1 MVAFD
6 PKNMT
11 THRFYCPGEIT
22 PGRILEL
29 PPNAAHHAACV
40 LRLEPGD
47 RVTLFNGSGGEFST
61 VIASIGKSGT
71 TVTVEEHLAA
81 ECESPLDITLVQA
94 VCANEKMDW
103 IIQKAVEMGVSRI
116 QTIITTRSLVRL
128 SGERADKRLQH
139 WHQIVIS
146 ACEQCGRNHLPQ
158 LLPVLSLSDW
168 LSRQMGEH
176 KILPGES
183 VHNPCFMLLPTSK
196 KRLRDFPEATQC
208 SSLTVMVGP
217 EGGFAPEE
225 EAAALVAGLVPL
237 KLGGR
242 ILRTETAALAAV
254 AAMQALWGD
263 Y

>member
-1 MVAFD
+1 MVAFG
-6 PKNMT
+6 PETMT
-11 THRFYCPGEIT
+11 KHRFYCPGEII
-22 PGRILEL
+22 PGRILGL
-29 PPNAAHHAACV
+29 PSNAAHHAARV

-47 RVTLFNGSGGEFST
+47 RVTLFNGSGGEFPAI
-61 VIASIGKSGT
+61 IAGVSKSGT
-71 TVTVEEHLAA
+71 TVTVGEYLAA

-103 IIQKAVEMGVSRI
+103 IIQKLVEMGVNQI
-116 QTIITTRSLVRL
+116 QPISTTRSLVRL
-128 SGERADKRLQH
+128 SGERADKRVQH
-139 WHQIVIS
+139 WQQIVIS

-168 LSRQMGEH
+168 LSRQVG
-176 KILPGES
+176 KQKNSPGES

-196 KRLRDFPEATQC
+196 KRLRDFPEAAQC

-225 EAAALVAGLVPL
+225 EAAALVAGLMPL
-237 KLGGR
+237 RLGER

-254 AAMQALWGD
+254 SAMQALWGD

>member
-1 MVAFD
+1 
-6 PKNMT
+6 MT

-29 PPNAAHHAACV
+29 PPNAAHHAARV

-81 ECESPLDITLVQA
+81 ECESPLDIKLVQA

-116 QTIITTRSLVRL
+116 QPIITTRSLIRL
-128 SGERADKRLQH
+128 SDERADKRLQH
-139 WHQIVIS
+139 WQQIVIS